1 MFENH
6 KSDINSDP
14 GIAGRNILI
23 GGCLVKK
30 TICFMLAVFVVSSLS
45 ISSVFAA
52 DTSKKVLIGISKI
65 VSHPAL
71 DAVEKGIQDELA
83 ASKINAEY
91 DLQNANGDI
100 GTAASIANKFQSEKV
115 TLAVGIATPTAQSL
129 VNTLKETPVVYA
141 AVTDPVKAGLVKSLK
156 KGEKWVTGVSDMT
169 PVKQQI
175 ELLLKMKKIKRLG
188 HIYTSSEENA
198 VVLAGIVKQAC
209 KELGIEYVETTVSKS
224 SEVKQ
229 ATQAIIRRVDALY
242 ISTDNTVVS
251 AMSAVADVAM
261 KNKVPIISADPS
273 SAENYPVLAA
283 WGFDYYKMG
292 RVTGRL
298 VAEILKGKKPE
309 QIPARFMTKTSDIDL
324 LVNLDV
330 AKKLGLTIP
339 KDIVKTA
346 NKIVE
351 NGKLTKK

>member
-1 MFENH
+1 MKNGL
-6 KSDINSDP
+6 S
-14 GIAGRNILI
+14 
-23 GGCLVKK
+23 LVVA
-30 TICFMLAVFVVSSLS
+30 LLLVSLVPFSTA
-45 ISSVFAA
+45 FAA
-52 DTSKKVLIGISKI
+52 DTPKKVLIGVSKI

-71 DAVEKGIQDELA
+71 DAVVKGLQDELA
-83 ASKINAEY
+83 AEKVNATY
-91 DLQNANGDI
+91 DVQNANGDMNA
-100 GTAASIANKFQSEKV
+100 AASIATKFQSEKV
-115 TLAVGIATPTAQSL
+115 TLAVGVATPTSQAL
-129 VNTLKETPVVYA
+129 VNTLKDIPIVFT
-141 AVTDPVKAGLVKSLK
+141 AVTDPVKAGLVASLK
-156 KGEKWVTGVSDMT
+156 KGDKNVTGVSDMT

-175 ELLLKMKKIKRLG
+175 ELLLKIKKVKRLG

-209 KELGIEYVETTVSKS
+209 KELGIEFVETTVSKS

-229 ATQAIIRRVDALY
+229 AVQAIIRRVDALY

-261 KNKVPIISADPS
+261 KARVPIMSADPS

-292 RVTGRL
+292 RITGKL

-309 QIPARFMTKTSDIDL
+309 QIPTQFMTKTSDVDL
-324 LVNLDV
+324 LINLDV

-339 KDIVKTA
+339 KDIVKSA
-346 NKIVE
+346 NKVVE
-351 NGKLTKK
+351 NGKLAKK

>member
-1 MFENH
+1 MK
-6 KSDINSDP
+6 KS
-14 GIAGRNILI
+14 L
-23 GGCLVKK
+23 CLAMAFLLVS
-30 TICFMLAVFVVSSLS
+30 LVVSSTAFS
-45 ISSVFAA
+45 AEPP
-52 DTSKKVLIGISKI
+52 KKVLIGVSKI

-71 DAVEKGIQDELA
+71 DAVVKGMQDELA
-83 ASKINAEY
+83 AAKINAEY

-100 GTAASIANKFQSEKV
+100 NAAASIATKFQSEKV
-115 TLAVGIATPTAQSL
+115 TLAVGVATPTSQSL
-129 VNTLKETPVVYA
+129 VNTLKGIPIVFT
-141 AVTDPVKAGLVKSLK
+141 AVTDPVKAGLVGSLN
-156 KGEKWVTGVSDMT
+156 KGDKNVTGVSDMT

-175 ELLLKMKKIKRLG
+175 ELLLKIKKVKRLG

-209 KELGIEYVETTVSKS
+209 KELNIEFVETTVSKS

-229 ATQAIIRRVDALY
+229 AVQAIIRRVDALY

-261 KNKVPIISADPS
+261 KAKVPIMSADPS

-292 RVTGRL
+292 RTTGKL
-298 VAEILKGKKPE
+298 VVEILNGRKPE
-309 QIPARFMTKTSDIDL
+309 QIPTQFMTKTSDIDL
-324 LVNLDV
+324 LINLDV

-339 KDIVKTA
+339 RDILKSA
-346 NKIVE
+346 NKVVE

>member
-1 MFENH
+1 MKKGLSLVAAFLLVSLVLFSTAFAADAP
-6 KSDINSDP
+6 KK
-14 GIAGRNILI
+14 ILI
-23 GGCLVKK
+23 GV
-30 TICFMLAVFVVSSLS
+30 
-45 ISSVFAA
+45 
-52 DTSKKVLIGISKI
+52 SKI

-71 DAVEKGIQDELA
+71 DAVVKGMQDELA
-83 ASKINAEY
+83 AEKINATY

-100 GTAASIANKFQSEKV
+100 NAAASIATKFQSEKV
-115 TLAVGIATPTAQSL
+115 TLAVGVATPTSQSL
-129 VNTLKETPVVYA
+129 VNTLKGIPIVFT
-141 AVTDPVKAGLVKSLK
+141 AVTDPVKAGLVASLK
-156 KGEKWVTGVSDMT
+156 KGDRNVTGVSDMT

-175 ELLLKMKKIKRLG
+175 ELLLKVKKVKRLG

-229 ATQAIIRRVDALY
+229 AVQAIIRRVDALY

-251 AMSAVADVAM
+251 AMSGVTDVAM
-261 KNKVPIISADPS
+261 KARIPIISADPS

-292 RVTGRL
+292 RVTGKL

-309 QIPARFMTKTSDIDL
+309 QIPTQFMTKTSDIDL
-324 LVNLDV
+324 LINLDV
-330 AKKLGLTIP
+330 AKKLGLTFP
-339 KDIVKTA
+339 KDIIKSA
-346 NKIVE
+346 NKVVE

>member
-1 MFENH
+1 M
-6 KSDINSDP
+6 
-14 GIAGRNILI
+14 
-23 GGCLVKK
+23 KK
-30 TICFMLAVFVVSSLS
+30 KMSSLLVFLTVS
-45 ISSVFAA
+45 LVLVSSVFAA
-52 DTSKKVLIGISKI
+52 NPPKKVLIGISKI
-65 VSHPAL
+65 VAHPAL

-83 ASKINAEY
+83 ASKIVAQY

-100 GTAASIANKFQSEKV
+100 GTASSISNKFKSEKV

-129 VNTLKETPVVYA
+129 VNTLKDTPVVFA
-141 AVTDPVKAGLVKSLK
+141 AVTDPVKAGLVRSLK
-156 KGEKWVTGVSDMT
+156 KGEKMVTGVSDMT

-175 ELLLKMKKIKRLG
+175 QLLLKIKKVKRLG

-198 VVLAGIVKQAC
+198 VVLAGVVKQAC

-224 SEVKQ
+224 SEVKE
-229 ATQAIIRRVDALY
+229 ATQSIIRRVDALY

-261 KNKVPIISADPS
+261 KNRVPIMSADPS
-273 SAENYPVLAA
+273 SAESHPILAA

-292 RVTGRL
+292 RVTGKMI
-298 VAEILKGKKPE
+298 VEILKGKKPE
-309 QIPARFMTKTSDIDL
+309 QMPTRFMTKTSDIDL

-339 KDIVKTA
+339 KDIVKNA

-351 NGKLTKK
+351 NGKLIKK

>member
-1 MFENH
+1 
-6 KSDINSDP
+6 
-14 GIAGRNILI
+14 
-23 GGCLVKK
+23 VKK
-30 TICFMLAVFVVSSLS
+30 KIGSLLVFLTFSLLLASPL
-45 ISSVFAA
+45 FAA
-52 DTSKKVLIGISKI
+52 DPPKKVLIGISKI
-65 VSHPAL
+65 VAHPAL

-83 ASKINAEY
+83 ASKIAAEY

-100 GTAASIANKFQSEKV
+100 GTASSISNKFKSEKV

-129 VNTLKETPVVYA
+129 VNTLKGIPVVFA
-141 AVTDPVKAGLVKSLK
+141 AVTDPVKAGLVTSLK
-156 KGEKWVTGVSDMT
+156 KGEKTVTGVSDMT

-175 ELLLKMKKIKRLG
+175 QLLLKIKKVKRLG

-198 VVLAGIVKQAC
+198 VVLAGVVKQAC
-209 KELGIEYVETTVSKS
+209 KEMGIEYVETTVSKS
-224 SEVKQ
+224 SEVKE
-229 ATQAIIRRVDALY
+229 ATQAIVRRVDALY

-261 KNKVPIISADPS
+261 KNKVPIMSADPS
-273 SAENYPVLAA
+273 SAESHPILAA

-292 RVTGRL
+292 RATGKMII
-298 VAEILKGKKPE
+298 EILNGKKPE
-309 QIPARFMTKTSDIDL
+309 QIPTRFMTKTSDIDL

-339 KDIVKTA
+339 QDIVRSA
-346 NKIVE
+346 NKVVE

>member
-1 MFENH
+1 
-6 KSDINSDP
+6 
-14 GIAGRNILI
+14 
-23 GGCLVKK
+23 VKMK
-30 TICFMLAVFVVSSLS
+30 MSSLLVFLTAS
-45 ISSVFAA
+45 LVLSSSVFAA
-52 DTSKKVLIGISKI
+52 NPPKKVLIGISKI
-65 VSHPAL
+65 VAHPAL

-83 ASKINAEY
+83 ASKIAAEY

-100 GTAASIANKFQSEKV
+100 GTASSISNKFKSEKV

-129 VNTLKETPVVYA
+129 VNTLKGIPVVFA
-141 AVTDPVKAGLVKSLK
+141 AVTDPVKAGLVTSLK
-156 KGEKWVTGVSDMT
+156 KGEKTVTGVSDMT

-175 ELLLKMKKIKRLG
+175 QLLLKIKKIKRLG

-198 VVLAGIVKQAC
+198 VVLAGVVKQAC

-224 SEVKQ
+224 SEVKE

-261 KNKVPIISADPS
+261 KNRVPIMSADPS
-273 SAENYPVLAA
+273 SAESHPILAA

-292 RVTGRL
+292 RATGKMI
-298 VAEILKGKKPE
+298 VEILKGKKPE
-309 QIPARFMTKTSDIDL
+309 QIPTRFMTKTSDIDL

-330 AKKLGLTIP
+330 AKKLGLIIP
-339 KDIVKTA
+339 KDIVKSA
-346 NKIVE
+346 NKVVE
-351 NGKLTKK
+351 NGKLIKK